1 MPDLLQLL
9 SMNKRTGTL
18 SINTSHG
25 AGEVRVADGDVVDAV
40 FRRLEGEKALY
51 RLFAETEGGFTFA
64 TKAAP
69 AHRRIQVGTHAL
81 LMDGMR
87 QVDEV
92 RRRAQSVARTDDALL
107 AIATLPDEAPEVGRR
122 IAELLTAP
130 RTLEELLDDLPYGDL
145 EILDTLKDLL
155 ESGVVRVLD
164 RGAVQVELARRERFA
179 VLSALVKRLKRDG
192 YAGAARL
199 ALFAPPRK
207 VSALTH
213 SVRRIADAVV
223 PTGAVPSAPVPHT
236 LAILRL
242 TEGVEL
248 EVMGIPALDTYQPL
262 WALTLPGCSIVVVL
276 EGVATEAVSELCGV
290 FGIPMLESSAIL
302 GDFDEAD
309 ANQVAALLTGALE
322 SATGG

>member
-1 MPDLLQLL
+1 
-9 SMNKRTGTL
+9 
-18 SINTSHG
+18 
-25 AGEVRVADGDVVDAV
+25 
-40 FRRLEGEKALY
+40 
-51 RLFAETEGGFTFA
+51 
-64 TKAAP
+64 
-69 AHRRIQVGTHAL
+69 
-81 LMDGMR
+81 
-87 QVDEV
+87 
-92 RRRAQSVARTDDALL
+92 
-107 AIATLPDEAPEVGRR
+107 
-122 IAELLTAP
+122 
-130 RTLEELLDDLPYGDL
+130 
-145 EILDTLKDLL
+145 
-155 ESGVVRVLD
+155 
-164 RGAVQVELARRERFA
+164 
-179 VLSALVKRLKRDG
+179 
-192 YAGAARL
+192 
-199 ALFAPPRK
+199 
-207 VSALTH
+207 
-213 SVRRIADAVV
+213 VV